1 MINVLMV
8 NYDADG
14 LARYGSLL
22 AEHGITAC
30 AASTMQK
37 ALDMLLE
44 QEYSGVVI
52 NADDFEYLP
61 LLKVMRA
68 LTASPIGVAASRF
81 SKEENDKVDKYGADI
96 YRVRY
101 DAMEYRVKNFSTL
114 VKGCLEANVR
124 RKHTMSVI
132 ACGDVRVR
140 LDTREVFVQ
149 GKEIDL
155 KGKEFDILH
164 YLIINKGIVLSYGQ
178 VFRHVWGDGY
188 EDNSRQS
195 LRNQISRLRG
205 KLQIYPEQ
213 PDYIRTV
220 RGVGYCFTA

>member
-8 NYDADG
+8 NYDADA

-22 AEHGITAC
+22 AEHEITAH

-81 SKEENDKVDKYGADI
+81 SQYENDMVDEYGVDI

-114 VKGCLEANVR
+114 VKGYLELNIR
-124 RKHTMSVI
+124 RKHTMSVV

-140 LDTREVFVQ
+140 LDTRKVFVQ

-164 YLIINKGIVLSYGQ
+164 YLIINKGIVLSYEQ

-188 EDNSRQS
+188 EDNSRES

-205 KLQIYPEQ
+205 KLQVYPEQ